1 MHRIPRGESI
11 VRPRSRCPDCLE
23 PIPAWCNIP
32 IVSFLIL
39 RGRGRCCG
47 KPISLRYPG
56 VEAGTGFL
64 FTGLFFL
71 YEFSPPFFVNSI
83 FFSLLLILIFIDLDE
98 RILPDIFTL
107 GGIAAGLLLA
117 PLQDPG
123 FFSMKIP
130 YLPDSFIFQAVLNP
144 MFNSLLGILFGAGF
158 LWGVAWL
165 YQKLRKVEG
174 MGFGDVKMIAM
185 IGAFTG
191 WQLTWLTI
199 LMGSLLGALVGGG
212 YIFLKGR
219 GSKYELP
226 FGTFLGIAAI
236 LAVYAGTHIINW
248 YFGRLLS

>member
-1 MHRIPRGESI
+1 M
-11 VRPRSRCPDCLE
+11 
-23 PIPAWCNIP
+23 
-32 IVSFLIL
+32 
-39 RGRGRCCG
+39 
-47 KPISLRYPG
+47 
-56 VEAGTGFL
+56 EAVTGLL
-64 FTGLFFL
+64 FTGLFLL
-71 YEFSPPFFVNSI
+71 YEFSPPFFVNSV
-83 FFSLLLILIFIDLDE
+83 FFCLLIILIFIDLDE

-107 GGIAAGLLLA
+107 GGIGAGLLLS

-123 FFSMKIP
+123 FFSMNIP
-130 YLPDSFIFQAVLNP
+130 YLPDSFIFQAIVSPL
-144 MFNSLLGILFGAGF
+144 FNSLLGILFGAGF

-199 LMGSLLGALVGGG
+199 LMGSLLGALIGGG
-212 YIFLKGR
+212 YIFCKGR

-236 LAVYAGTHIINW
+236 LAVFAGTLIIDW
-248 YFGRLLS
+248 YFGRFLS